1 MMTFQELIN
10 ETGAIA
16 TKGCLAVN
24 ITNVC
29 YDSRKASNG
38 SLFMAMRGSGADGHE
53 YIEKAI
59 SAGAAGIVCD
69 RPESFETLPEWI
81 PAALVPNSRK
91 ALARIA
97 HDWYGRPT
105 EKMKVVGVTG
115 TNGKTTITYLLKD
128 IFESCGE
135 ETGIIGT
142 TGIFFRGESIEAT
155 HTTPES
161 LELASHFARMHEAG
175 VRTVIIEA
183 SSHALHQSRTDCI
196 NFSGAIF
203 TNLTHEHLDYHNTM
217 QEYASAKKILF
228 DMLPA
233 SAPSVVFDNS
243 EFSHYLLSDCK
254 SRVKVFLGRKKSDG
268 WIISDEKLGLQMS
281 SFSLAREGQKFEAET
296 PLLGGFNVDNAASA
310 IALAVEMG
318 CPVSKALDA
327 ISRAKGAPGR
337 MQRQQLRSGAIGIVD
352 YSHTPDA
359 LEKAICAVREVLNS
373 NSNGKLIC
381 VFGCGGDRDRTKRP
395 IMGEIASRL
404 ADLAIVTDDNPR
416 TENSDRIIDEI
427 FAGIAQENLGKTLR
441 IPNRHEAIRH
451 AATAAV
457 AGDIVLVAGKG
468 HENYQIIGHEKHH
481 FDDSEELASCS

>member
-1 MMTFQELIN
+1 MTLNELIN
-10 ETGAIA
+10 NIGATA
-16 TKGCLAVN
+16 TKGSLAVN

-29 YDSRKASNG
+29 YDSRKVAPG
-38 SLFMAMRGSGADGHE
+38 SLFVAMRGTGADGHE

-59 SAGAAGIVCD
+59 AAGAAAIVCD
-69 RPESFETLPEWI
+69 RPERFDALPMGI
-81 PAALVPNSRK
+81 AAVLVENSRK

-97 HDWYGRPT
+97 HEWYGRPT
-105 EKMKVVGVTG
+105 EKMRVVGVTG

-128 IFESCGE
+128 IFEACGE
-135 ETGIIGT
+135 PTGIIGT
-142 TGIFFRGESIEAT
+142 TGIFFSGQSIEAT

-161 LELASHFARMHEAG
+161 LELASHFSQMLRAG

-196 NFSGAIF
+196 SFDGAIF
-203 TNLTHEHLDYHNTM
+203 TNLTHEHLDYHKSM
-217 QEYASAKKILF
+217 PEYAAAKKILF

-233 SAPSVVFDNS
+233 TAPAVVFDNS
-243 EFSHYLLSDCK
+243 EFSRFLLSDCK
-254 SRVKVFLGRKKSDG
+254 SNSQALIGRNTGDD
-268 WIISDEKLGLQMS
+268 WRISAEELGLAKS
-281 SFSLAREGQKFEAET
+281 TFELSNKGQEFAAET
-296 PLLGGFNVDNAASA
+296 PLLGSFNVDNAAAA

-318 CPVSKALDA
+318 CPAEKAIEA
-327 ISRAKGAPGR
+327 IRHAKGAPGR

-359 LEKAICAVREVLNS
+359 LEKAINAVREVLKS
-373 NSNGKLIC
+373 NSQGRLVC

-395 IMGEIASRL
+395 IMGDIASRL

-416 TENSDRIIDEI
+416 TENSDAIIDEI
-427 FAGIAQENLGKTLR
+427 FAGIAPEYMSKTVR

-451 AATAAV
+451 AASSAAS
-457 AGDIVLVAGKG
+457 GDIVLVAGKG

-481 FDDSEELASCS
+481 FDDAEELGAC